1 MIGAESKGSEIM
13 NYVNRGLRDV
23 LIFPELDNVSL
34 IQDVREEY
42 DELADIVPP
51 HITLAFP
58 FDSDITNEELDLKL
72 KKILSEYKEFDI
84 TLSGISYH
92 YDERVGVYYMYLDV
106 TKGYDTIYEISKKI
120 YREVLNMD
128 VPEKYIPHITL
139 GCVEEINDI
148 KLDHVFNTAVKNIVV
163 EDIGENEESNI
174 ILRYSI

>member
-13 NYVNRGLRDV
+13 NYVNKGLRDV
-23 LIFPELDNVSL
+23 LIFPELDNASL
-34 IQDVREEY
+34 IQDIREEY

-72 KKILSEYKEFDI
+72 KKILSGYKEFDI